1 MNWFGSDWH
10 GYAKLWVIFGV
21 EIPPENVAQFF
32 FNQHLRNQE
41 SK

>member
-1 MNWFGSDWH
+1 MED
-10 GYAKLWVIFGV
+10 FGV

-41 SK
+41 SKWMSRPI